1 MLRLPLSLVLLILIR
16 RMVPDAKGRDVDQE
30 EEECGDKKED
40 KENERNK
47 ENNEK
52 RKEK

>member
-52 RKEK
+52 RKER